1 MISRG
6 QGSGSNIHLHAQT
19 HPDATPERTMLT
31 TAEELGLSGVAL
43 SSRVQRALYGLP
55 ESQLAGLIERLRQGA
70 VERHV
75 VYLRD
80 GAIEP
85 VRILPCPITVVP
97 DQLAYIHHVTLTLQ
111 NALNRLPALYLGD
124 PVVREILRLPEE
136 EERWLR
142 ECWGPSQERHNP
154 VF

>member
-6 QGSGSNIHLHAQT
+6 QGSGSNIHLHAST
-19 HPDATPERTMLT
+19 DSDTSPERTMLT

-55 ESQLAGLIERLRQGA
+55 ESQLAGLIEQLRQGA

-80 GAIEP
+80 NEVEP

-97 DQLAYIHHVTLTLQ
+97 DQLASFPT
-111 NALNRLPALYLGD
+111 
-124 PVVREILRLPEE
+124 
-136 EERWLR
+136 
-142 ECWGPSQERHNP
+142 
-154 VF
+154 